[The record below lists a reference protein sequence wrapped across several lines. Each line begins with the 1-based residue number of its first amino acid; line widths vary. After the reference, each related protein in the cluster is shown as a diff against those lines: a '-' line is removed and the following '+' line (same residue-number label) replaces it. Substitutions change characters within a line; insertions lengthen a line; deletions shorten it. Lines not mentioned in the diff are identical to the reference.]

1 MLRKWTILATVTTVV
16 ALMATGASV
25 AQDEN
30 SPLHKLME
38 KVGSKSNAIKKAIR
52 TPVAYK
58 KDHEAVVKHA
68 DELIVLGKQARDMK
82 EAAEKQKKT
91 VDEWQKLCDD
101 FIKKS
106 TEFKEF
112 AEKSGTTKN
121 DQEAAKKAYG
131 AVNTSCTACHNV
143 FRVEDD
149 K

>member
-1 MLRKWTILATVTTVV
+1 MLRKWIILATVATAV
-16 ALMATGASV
+16 ALMATEASF
-25 AQDEN
+25 ADDEN

-58 KDHEAVVKHA
+58 KDRDAVVKHA
-68 DELIVLGKQARDMK
+68 DELIELGKQAREMK
-82 EAAEKQKKT
+82 ESVEKQKKT
-91 VDEWQKLCDD
+91 MAEWQKLCDD

-121 DQEAAKKAYG
+121 DQEATKKAY
-131 AVNTSCTACHNV
+131 ASVNTSCTACHNV

>member
-1 MLRKWTILATVTTVV
+1 MLRKWIILATVATAV
-16 ALMATGASV
+16 ALMATGATF

-68 DELIVLGKQARDMK
+68 DELIELGKQARDMK
-82 EAAEKQKKT
+82 ESVEKQKKT
-91 VDEWQKLCDD
+91 MAEWQKLCDD

-106 TEFKEF
+106 TEFKDF

-121 DQEAAKKAYG
+121 DQEAAKKAY
-131 AVNTSCTACHNV
+131 ASVNPSCTACHNV